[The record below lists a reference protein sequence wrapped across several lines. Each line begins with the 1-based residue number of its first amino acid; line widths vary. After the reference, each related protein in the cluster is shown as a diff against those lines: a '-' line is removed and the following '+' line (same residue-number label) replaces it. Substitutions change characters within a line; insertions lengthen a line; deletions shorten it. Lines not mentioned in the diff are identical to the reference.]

1 VAVVWEV
8 VAEVEL
14 VETQQRRGGC
24 AQEARGVQ

>member
-1 VAVVWEV
+1 VWEV

-14 VETQQRRGGC
+14 VETQQRSGGC